1 MKIHQVG
8 IKHFRAFSFTS
19 YDCAVKGQRREV
31 LVKYLMLKM
40 MKVYIE
46 FYWEWEDPSVL
57 SSLQAISFKPESDN
71 SDISELY

>member
-1 MKIHQVG
+1 M
-8 IKHFRAFSFTS
+8 
-19 YDCAVKGQRREV
+19 REV

-57 SSLQAISFKPESDN
+57 SSLQAKSFKPESDN
-71 SDISELY
+71 SDIEGRAGQGGAAWCLVWPGV